1 MKLSEMVDD
10 SSAPHDYDGG
20 SGSQCDRNI
29 KKLLPDN
36 VLMHTFAHCFFIIF
50 VII

>member
-1 MKLSEMVDD
+1 MIAQHHVIMS
-10 SSAPHDYDGG
+10 GG
-20 SGSQCDRNI
+20 GGSQCDRNI